1 MIKLW
6 LRFEDNHILLALFI
20 ESLVGAVA
28 ISAAIAT
35 VIWGLLIAFE

>member
-6 LRFEDNHILLALFI
+6 FRFEDNHTLLALFI

-35 VIWGLLIAFE
+35 VVGGLLIAFD